1 MTVAVGLLK
10 SRQCGPTLR
19 PPSTRKLGRYYHM
32 LPNSA
37 ARVGIIWHWMLN
49 VAAYPFENT

>member
-49 VAAYPFENT
+49 VATYPFENT